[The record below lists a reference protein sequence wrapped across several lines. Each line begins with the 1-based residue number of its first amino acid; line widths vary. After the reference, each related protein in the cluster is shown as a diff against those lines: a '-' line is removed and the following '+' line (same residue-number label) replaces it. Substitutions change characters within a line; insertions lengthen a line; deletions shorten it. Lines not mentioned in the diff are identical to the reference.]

1 MSSISSSSS
10 AGDLFEPSTLSD
22 ESLSIGFSSCKDL
35 DVCGCETWPDLDSY
49 SPPES
54 PVQETESTGHYFSL
68 DAEKVLTVSKCDP
81 SDSPFKSE
89 ISDTLCNSM
98 KSRVGRPTLNHV
110 KLLSPEI
117 KLVPLSDS
125 SLSQLEG
132 ESSFLRKELVVKLD
146 DVGKCLKKRRNGGFT
161 LVPGRNVAS
170 GRKALSNYC
179 EKTLSKST
187 SKHIFPS
194 ATEEQSQTKK
204 LPKNPRSVCDAEY
217 KRGRKKKIKVRKNL
231 SDRREKYFVARYG
244 NLQFKELNTISRMSS
259 RYKVAFTKWPRV
271 FSGALD
277 LINQRLAN
285 QNAFW
290 DTIRS

>member
-1 MSSISSSSS
+1 
-10 AGDLFEPSTLSD
+10 
-22 ESLSIGFSSCKDL
+22 
-35 DVCGCETWPDLDSY
+35 
-49 SPPES
+49 
-54 PVQETESTGHYFSL
+54 
-68 DAEKVLTVSKCDP
+68 
-81 SDSPFKSE
+81 
-89 ISDTLCNSM
+89 M

-132 ESSFLRKELVVKLD
+132 ESSFLKKELVVKLD

-194 ATEEQSQTKK
+194 ATEEQSQT
-204 LPKNPRSVCDAEY
+204 KNPRSVCDAEY

-290 DTIRS
+290 DTIRSWEAICLNMKIQGVAFILNQSVSFTRDPVSYSKIIAAMIKFLIFLKLQFGVSMFAPSL